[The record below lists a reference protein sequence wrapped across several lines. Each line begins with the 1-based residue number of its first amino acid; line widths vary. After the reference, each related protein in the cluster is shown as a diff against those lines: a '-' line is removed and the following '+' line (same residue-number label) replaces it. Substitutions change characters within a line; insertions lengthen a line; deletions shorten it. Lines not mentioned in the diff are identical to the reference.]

1 MEIDSRANNQNIAI
15 VYVILGTNLVKN
27 FYNYLEFTKAKMP
40 QAKYFLITDHPE
52 FWESFPGFVVLYSEE
67 LRSNEFKK
75 FLKKHSYLEK
85 IAGGYWLYTLERL
98 FALRVLQRYLP
109 NNTLVIHLE
118 SDVVLLLK
126 ESEIDVVISNLTQVS
141 IPRYSDTEGIAS
153 IMLSPSVDCLVKTLN
168 ELELI
173 LTNQSDI
180 DNDMLLLG
188 KALSE
193 GLINELPSREG
204 SDWLLT
210 NGNRLIFDGLA
221 MGQYLFG
228 RYPLHSDN
236 KIIRGFLNSTSKMNL
251 DQADWKS
258 SNKGDLVFDSKS
270 FSYQVANLHIH
281 SKDNIPDHVSE
292 VHLWE
297 EILLEAN
304 GKMPH
309 KIRKV
314 HQEAIHIG
322 EYSLL
327 TKFRI
332 LRREGLFP
340 YISRKICNI
349 WPKIMGKQK

>member
-1 MEIDSRANNQNIAI
+1 MEIDSRTNKYNIAV
-15 VYVILGTNLVKN
+15 VYVILGTNPVKN
-27 FYNYLEFTKAKMP
+27 FYNYLEFTMKKMP
-40 QAKYFLITDHPE
+40 QAKYFLITDQPE
-52 FWESFPGFVVLYSEE
+52 VWESFPGFVVLYSKD
-67 LRSNEFKK
+67 LRSKEFKK
-75 FLKKHSYLEK
+75 FLKKHSYLGK
-85 IAGGYWLYTLERL
+85 IAGGYWLYTLERI
-98 FALRVLQRYLP
+98 FALRVLQKYLP
-109 NNTLVIHLE
+109 DNTFIVHLE

-126 ESEIDVVISNLTQVS
+126 ESEIDVVKSNLTQVS

-180 DNDMLLLG
+180 DNDMVLLG

-204 SDWLLT
+204 SDWLLA

-221 MGQYLFG
+221 IGQYLFG

-236 KIIRGFLNSTSKMNL
+236 KIIRGSLNSTSKMNL
-251 DQADWKS
+251 EQADWKS
-258 SNKGDLVFDSKS
+258 INQGDLVFDSNS

-281 SKDNIPDHVSE
+281 SKDNVPNQISE

-304 GKMPH
+304 GKIPH
-309 KIRKV
+309 KIRNV

-322 EYSLL
+322 EYSIL
-327 TKFRI
+327 TKFQI
-332 LRREGLFP
+332 VRREGLIP

-349 WPKIMGKQK
+349 WPKSMGKQK